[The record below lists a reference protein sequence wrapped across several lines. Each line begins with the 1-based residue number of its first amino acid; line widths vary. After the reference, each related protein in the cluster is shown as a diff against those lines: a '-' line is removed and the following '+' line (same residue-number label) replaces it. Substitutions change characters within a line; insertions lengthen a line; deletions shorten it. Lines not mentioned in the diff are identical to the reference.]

1 MGVSDHIVAID
12 AGRELAQGNP
22 AQIPQSPAVR
32 QADLGDQAA
41 RRAPAARLL
50 PAGAPIAPE
59 VLGVGNLVPGYGA
72 DPGLRGIDLQTLL
85 GALASELPPAS
96 GPARLDGAAL
106 AAMPHREQARRR
118 AVLPQK
124 PGLTFD
130 LDVREVVAMGA
141 YPFPELPPGQV
152 DALVTQALELADVAH
167 LGGRRY
173 PELSGGEQQRVQF
186 ARVLVQCHAARA
198 PGEAR
203 YLLLDEPTASLDPKH
218 QGDLLGRAWELAHA
232 GNTGVLVILHDM
244 NLAARWY
251 SRRPTCIWLTGSTR
265 R

>member
-1 MGVSDHIVAID
+1 MT
-12 AGRELAQGNP
+12 L
-22 AQIPQSPAVR
+22 
-32 QADLGDQAA
+32 AA
-41 RRAPAARLL
+41 RNLTLSRGGARILTEVSLDVRPGEVVGLL
-50 PAGAPIAPE
+50 GANGAGKS
-59 VLGVGNLVPGYGA
+59 
-72 DPGLRGIDLQTLL
+72 TLL
-85 GALASELPPAS
+85 GALAAELTPDS
-96 GPARLDGAAL
+96 GHACLDGTAL
-106 AAMPHREQARRR
+106 AALPHRQQARRR

-141 YPFPELPPGQV
+141 YPFLELPPGQV
-152 DALVTQALELADVAH
+152 DAWVTQALELADVAH
-167 LGGRRY
+167 LDGRRY

-218 QGDLLGRAWELAHA
+218 QADLLRRAWELAHA

-244 NLAARWY
+244 NLAARWCDRLLLL
-251 SRRPTCIWLTGSTR
+251 SGGRGISVGTPSQVLTPANLYLAYGIDAQVIAHPLQPGRLLVLTA
-265 R
+265 

>member
-1 MGVSDHIVAID
+1 MMLAAHNLTLSRGGVRILDDVSVAIHP
-12 AGRELAQGNP
+12 G
-22 AQIPQSPAVR
+22 
-32 QADLGDQAA
+32 
-41 RRAPAARLL
+41 
-50 PAGAPIAPE
+50 E
-59 VLGVGNLVPGYGA
+59 VVG
-72 DPGLRGIDLQTLL
+72 LL
-85 GALASELPPAS
+85 GANGAGKSTLLSALSFELSPDA
-96 GPARLDGAAL
+96 GQVVLDGAGL
-106 AAMPHREQARRR
+106 AGISHGRQARKR

-141 YPFPELPPGQV
+141 YPFSELSPAAV
-152 DALVTQALELADVAH
+152 DALVTQALEWADAGY

-186 ARVLVQCHAARA
+186 ARVLVQCHAGRA

-218 QGDLLGRAWELAHA
+218 QSDLLRRAWELAHA

-244 NLAARWY
+244 NMAARWCDRLLLLAGGR
-251 SRRPTCIWLTGSTR
+251 SIALGAPAQVLTPANLYLAYGIDAQVIAHPLQSDRLLVLTA
-265 R
+265 